1 MQKCV
6 QTDAFVKLKC
16 RKPCFARVPFQ
27 MRKRI
32 FCELRRWFLD
42 ARELHAGAEIVL
54 FAAVSLLKVSL
65 FQFLSARQL
74 RLSVV
79 ASQCFVKPSDARLH
93 FFNKAYVAPKSLKAR
108 VIAAFNI
115 SPGGSVNFLREPWS
129 NATG

>member
-16 RKPCFARVPFQ
+16 RKPCLARVPFQ

-32 FCELRRWFLD
+32 FCELWRTFLD
-42 ARELHAGAEIVL
+42 AKELHAGAQTAV
-54 FAAVSLLKVSL
+54 FAAFSLLKVSL

-79 ASQCFVKPSDARLH
+79 ASQCLVKPSDAGCSYG
-93 FFNKAYVAPKSLKAR
+93 NKSLVPRKSLMAR
-108 VIAAFNI
+108 KIAAFNI
-115 SPGGSVNFLREPWS
+115 SPGGSVNFLQQPWS

>member
-32 FCELRRWFLD
+32 FCESWRTFLD
-42 ARELHAGAEIVL
+42 AKKHPAGVQTAV
-54 FAAVSLLKVSL
+54 FAAVSLLKASL

-74 RLSVV
+74 RISVV
-79 ASQCFVKPSDARLH
+79 ASQRFMKPSDARLH

-115 SPGGSVNFLREPWS
+115 SPGGFVNFLRKPWS

>member
-1 MQKCV
+1 MW
-6 QTDAFVKLKC
+6 
-16 RKPCFARVPFQ
+16 
-27 MRKRI
+27 KRI
-32 FCELRRWFLD
+32 FCESWAWLFG
-42 ARELHAGAEIVL
+42 AKELHAGAQTAV

-108 VIAAFNI
+108 VIEAFNI

>member
-1 MQKCV
+1 
-6 QTDAFVKLKC
+6 
-16 RKPCFARVPFQ
+16 

-32 FCELRRWFLD
+32 FCEPLRWFLD
-42 ARELHAGAEIVL
+42 AKELHAGAGTAL

-79 ASQCFVKPSDARLH
+79 ASQRFMKPSDARLH
-93 FFNKAYVAPKSLKAR
+93 FFNKVYVAPKSLKASG
-108 VIAAFNI
+108 IAAFNI

>member
-16 RKPCFARVPFQ
+16 RKPCLARVPFQ
-27 MRKRI
+27 MRKRT
-32 FCELRRWFLD
+32 FCELRAWLFGVK
-42 ARELHAGAEIVL
+42 EHPTGAQTAV
-54 FAAVSLLKVSL
+54 FAAVSRLKVSL

-79 ASQCFVKPSDARLH
+79 ASQCFELPSDARLH

-108 VIAAFNI
+108 AIAAFNI
-115 SPGGSVNFLREPWS
+115 FPGGSVNFLQQPWS

>member
-1 MQKCV
+1 
-6 QTDAFVKLKC
+6 
-16 RKPCFARVPFQ
+16 

-79 ASQCFVKPSDARLH
+79 APQRFVKPSDARLH

-115 SPGGSVNFLREPWS
+115 SPGGTVNFLREPWS

>member
-6 QTDAFVKLKC
+6 LTDAFVKLKC

-32 FCELRRWFLD
+32 FCESWRTFLD
-42 ARELHAGAEIVL
+42 SEELNAGAETAL
-54 FAAVSLLKVSL
+54 FAAVSLLKASL

-93 FFNKAYVAPKSLKAR
+93 FFNKAYVVPKSLKAR
-108 VIAAFNI
+108 VIAVFIIFPAA
-115 SPGGSVNFLREPWS
+115 P
-129 NATG
+129 

>member
-1 MQKCV
+1 
-6 QTDAFVKLKC
+6 
-16 RKPCFARVPFQ
+16 

-32 FCELRRWFLD
+32 FCELRAWLFGVK
-42 ARELHAGAEIVL
+42 EHPTGAQTAV

-93 FFNKAYVAPKSLKAR
+93 FFNKAYAVLKRLIAR
-108 VIAAFNI
+108 AIAAFNI
-115 SPGGSVNFLREPWS
+115 SPGGSVNFLREPCS
-129 NATG
+129 NTPG